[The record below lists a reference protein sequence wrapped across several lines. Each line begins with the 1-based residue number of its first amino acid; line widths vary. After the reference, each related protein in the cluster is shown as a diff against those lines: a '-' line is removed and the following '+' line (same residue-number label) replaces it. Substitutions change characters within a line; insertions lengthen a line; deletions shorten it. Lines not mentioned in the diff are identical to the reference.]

1 MKLFLCTAA
10 GIGSCNIW
18 ARNPI
23 EAHEKAEGTFG
34 GAVLILVSPYP

>member
-18 ARNPI
+18 ARNPA

-34 GAVLILVSPYP
+34 NAALIAVLLYP